1 MYKVGEVDARISSRS
16 LLNAAQLIG
25 VKVVISYGV
34 VLKSTADGFFDQF
47 T

>member
-1 MYKVGEVDARISSRS
+1 MGETDAYIGGGS
-16 LLNAAQLIG
+16 LLDAPELVG

-34 VLKSTADGFFDQF
+34 VLKSTANGFFNQF